1 MLSSQDAQSE
11 HLKRHGG
18 RGGTLAELRSELERP
33 SQLSGG
39 DRKRLRD
46 LAQRMARVQAMGGE
60 YRRVDLS
67 DSALQALNDNAAV
80 A

>member
-1 MLSSQDAQSE
+1 MLSSTDAQSE

-33 SQLSGG
+33 SQVGG
-39 DRKRLRD
+39 GNRQRLRD
-46 LAQRMARVQAMGGE
+46 LAQRVARVQAMGGE
-60 YRRVDLS
+60 YRRVGLS
-67 DSALQALNDNAAV
+67 DSALQAISDNAAV